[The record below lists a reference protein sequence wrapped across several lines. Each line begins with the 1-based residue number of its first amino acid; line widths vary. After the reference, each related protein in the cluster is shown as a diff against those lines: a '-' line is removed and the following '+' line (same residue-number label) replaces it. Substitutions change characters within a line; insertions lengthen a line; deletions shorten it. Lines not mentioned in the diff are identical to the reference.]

1 LWVCLYHFTGG
12 VGIGAFGYLGV
23 TIFFVIS
30 GFIVPYSMMR
40 GRYVIASWPRFTL
53 RRLIR
58 LEPPYL
64 VSVALL
70 LTLGVIDMLA
80 GTAPA
85 WTAAQIVGHLGYVN
99 AFLGLPWLNSV
110 YWSLAVEF
118 QFYVLIGL
126 ALPLLL
132 AGTSATRIAALALV
146 ACLPLLLPTRSNAT
160 IFPFLSV
167 FAMGILTFLRSS
179 DMIGRASYWI
189 VLAAFAGIVFKK
201 HDPGVALAAAGSA
214 TLLATV
220 RIPRIKLIAWLG
232 AVSYSLYLLHV
243 PLGHRTISLMIRL
256 SGSGVIGIPTIAG
269 ALAASLAGAA
279 ILHQYVERPSLRFAE
294 RIGYHATKGPG
305 RNRSNVR
312 DS

>member
-1 LWVCLYHFTGG
+1 MTATLQDPVASVEASVPAYGSHQRNQTADALRALAALWVCLYHFTGG

-40 GRYVIASWPRFTL
+40 GRYVIASWPRFML

-179 DMIGRASYWI
+179 DMIGRASTGLCWQHLRELSSRSTTQ
-189 VLAAFAGIVFKK
+189 VL
-201 HDPGVALAAAGSA
+201 LW
-214 TLLATV
+214 
-220 RIPRIKLIAWLG
+220 RPREAQLC
-232 AVSYSLYLLHV
+232 S
-243 PLGHRTISLMIRL
+243 
-256 SGSGVIGIPTIAG
+256 
-269 ALAASLAGAA
+269 
-279 ILHQYVERPSLRFAE
+279 RPSASH
-294 RIGYHATKGPG
+294 G
-305 RNRSNVR
+305 S
-312 DS
+312 S